1 MECTTAAARGTEGS
15 TESTSIRITGGVCL
29 VVVVVVVVFTTG
41 AIAATT
47 ATTATD
53 KYDDADSGA

>member
-29 VVVVVVVVFTTG
+29 VVVVVVVVVVVFT
-41 AIAATT
+41 AIGGSSRCNACAR
-47 ATTATD
+47 
-53 KYDDADSGA
+53 